1 MTFGCEFLTKCAS
14 LKVGLVLVQVGLVLV
29 QVGLVLVQVSFSNPN
44 FLIDACTELTC
55 FGAQMKAENM

>member
-1 MTFGCEFLTKCAS
+1 MTFSFEFLTKCAS

-29 QVGLVLVQVSFSNPN
+29 QVSFLNPN

-55 FGAQMKAENM
+55 FWAQMRAENM